1 MVGWV
6 AQSVRCVISHRR
18 IPTEAGTFDE
28 KRNMFTSLFHSWNFN
43 RTLRLVLAGFAA
55 YQAWE
60 ISDPFLG
67 VMAGL
72 LGLMALTNTGCC
84 GAGGCNLPPK

>member
-1 MVGWV
+1 MGCPVG
-6 AQSVRCVISHRR
+6 QMCHKSPSS
-18 IPTEAGTFDE
+18 TFDE

>member
-1 MVGWV
+1 MVRWS
-6 AQSVRCVISHRR
+6 AQAVQCVISHRLKH
-18 IPTEAGTFDE
+18 PGAGTFG
-28 KRNMFTSLFHSWNFN
+28 KKIMFTSLFHSWNFN
-43 RTLRLVLAGFAA
+43 RSLRLVLAGFAA